1 MKKFISSEEIK
12 HYVKVSKDN
21 ASIHIDQSAAQ
32 KHGFE
37 RPIVHGMYLMGL
49 AQSLYL
55 QTHPSVWIEQYEMRF
70 QNSLLVDQ
78 EVEFHFEMQGNHVQV
93 QLSTVTL
100 QNIALGTLYVKEWN
114 Q

>member
-12 HYVKVSKDN
+12 HYAKVSNDN

-32 KHGFE
+32 KLGFD
-37 RPIVHGMYLMGL
+37 RPIAHGMYLMGL

-55 QTHPSVWIEQYEMRF
+55 QTHPNIWIEQYEMRF
-70 QNSLLVDQ
+70 QQSLLVDQ
-78 EVEFHFEMQGNHVQV
+78 DVEFHFEIQGNHVQV
-93 QLSTVTL
+93 QLSTAT
-100 QNIALGTLYVKEWN
+100 QQKIALGTLYVKEWN